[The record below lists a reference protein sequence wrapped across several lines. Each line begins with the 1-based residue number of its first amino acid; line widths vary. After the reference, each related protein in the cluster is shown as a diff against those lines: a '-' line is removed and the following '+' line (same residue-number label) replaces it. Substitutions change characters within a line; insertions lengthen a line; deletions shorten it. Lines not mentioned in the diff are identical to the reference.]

1 VPATASDILSIRN
14 LTVEYRRAGRH
25 RVLRA
30 LDDVSL
36 TLRQGQT
43 VGIVGESGSG
53 KSTLGKAILGLAPVY
68 SGTIELNGQ
77 DITHLRGRE
86 RRALSHT
93 AQVVFQDPYSS
104 LNPARTIGQT
114 LRQPLTAGGA
124 KAAAGTTLQARVE
137 AGLDAVRLP
146 ASVASSYPS
155 ALSGGQR
162 QRVAIARAL
171 MTSPNLVV
179 CDEAVASLDLPIQ
192 AQVINL
198 LRDLQERTG
207 IGYLFITHDLAVVRH
222 IADWIVVLYKG
233 RIMESGPTEQ
243 ICTNPTHP
251 YTQGLVLAAPVP
263 DVGRQ
268 AARRAT
274 RQALR
279 PPADASRQSAGCAFA
294 PRCYLA
300 TDVCWQ
306 ERPADQAR
314 HEAGA
319 CACHHADQ
327 AAPATKAVPAQAM
340 GTVSTADRKEAQ

>member
-1 VPATASDILSIRN
+1 VPGTANDILNIRN
-14 LTVEYRRAGRH
+14 LTVEYKRAGRS
-25 RVLRA
+25 RILRA

-53 KSTLGKAILGLAPVY
+53 KSTLGKAILGLAPVH

-86 RRALSHT
+86 RRALSHA

-114 LRQPLTAGGA
+114 LRQPL
-124 KAAAGTTLQARVE
+124 AAGRGQTAALQARIE
-137 AGLDAVRLP
+137 AGLDAVGLP
-146 ASVASSYPS
+146 ASMASRYPS

-171 MTSPNLVV
+171 MTSPSLVI

-192 AQVINL
+192 AQVVNL
-198 LRDLQERTG
+198 LRDLQETTG
-207 IGYLFITHDLAVVRH
+207 IGYLFVTHDLAVVRH

-263 DVGRQ
+263 DVDRQ

-279 PPADASRQSAGCAFA
+279 SPANTSRLSAGCAFA

-306 ERPADQAR
+306 ERPTDHAR
-314 HEAGA
+314 HDGGA

-327 AAPATKAVPAQAM
+327 AASATNAVPAQAM
-340 GTVSTADRKEAQ
+340 GAVTTADREEPQ